1 MAPLHSPG
9 GPGARYTVTMKSL
22 PYWLAYL
29 RRHWLVLLP
38 VLLYLLRW
46 AQYMAEAAAYRAR
59 PTPGGAGDAL
69 NWLLLGQLFF
79 AGALGLVLLACA
91 WWRRAQ
97 WRFYLGL
104 AGLVALPFALLLLLE
119 R

>member
-1 MAPLHSPG
+1 MPTFL
-9 GPGARYTVTMKSL
+9 T
-22 PYWLAYL
+22 WLAAA
-29 RRHWLVLLP
+29 RRHWLALAA

-46 AQYMAEAAAYRAR
+46 AQYAAEAASYRAH

-79 AGALGLVLLACA
+79 AGALGLALLASA

-104 AGLVALPFALLLLLE
+104 AGVVALPFLWLWLE
-119 R
+119 NERR